1 LSLTQILAKK
11 TVFVR
16 ALPSEERDNY
26 MAARRRDQTQ
36 AKEELSMFK
45 QRIKAGC
52 LKMLDWGIRKISDQK
67 PLRRPYYE
75 DQYNMTLRDW
85 LIYHQNDIV
94 FDQVKWMGSPALKN
108 VLDAW
113 IYQEILYE
121 VQPDVL
127 IEIGSRYGGSTKYF
141 ADIMGILGK
150 GEVLS
155 IDMDRSV
162 YELEHER
169 VTALTGNSSNPEIL
183 SAVKERC
190 KNKTVMV
197 IQDGDHRMHQVLE
210 DLKDYSKFVSI
221 NSYFIIEDGIVDLF
235 HHGDS
240 LGFEE
245 KGPLA
250 AIEEFLSYNSHFVI
264 DSSRE
269 RYILTYNPKGF
280 LKRIS

>member
-1 LSLTQILAKK
+1 
-11 TVFVR
+11 
-16 ALPSEERDNY
+16 
-26 MAARRRDQTQ
+26 
-36 AKEELSMFK
+36 MFK
-45 QRIKAGC
+45 EKIKGWC
-52 LKMLDWGIRKISDQK
+52 LKMLNWGISKISYQK
-67 PLRRPYYE
+67 PLRRSDYQDKYR
-75 DQYNMTLRDW
+75 MMLRDW
-85 LIYHQNDIV
+85 LIYHQKEIV
-94 FDQVKWMGSPALKN
+94 FDQVTWMGIPILKN

-121 VQPDVL
+121 VQPHVV

-150 GEVLS
+150 GEVVS

-162 YELEHER
+162 YDLEHER
-169 VTALTGNSSNPEIL
+169 VTALTGNSSDPEIL
-183 SAVKERC
+183 SAVEERC

-197 IQDGDHRMHQVLE
+197 IQDGDHRMPQVLE
-210 DLKDYSKFVSI
+210 DLENYSKFVSI
-221 NSYFIIEDGIVDLF
+221 NSYFIIEDGIVDLY

-250 AIEEFLSYNSHFVI
+250 AIEEFLSHNSHFAI

-269 RYILTYNPKGF
+269 RYLLTYNPKGF